1 VRIQGRTGDAA
12 LGLTVLTW
20 ASAFPAIRLGLHGYD
35 PWSLALARLVVA
47 SAVLAVVAAVAKVR
61 PVPRRLW
68 PRVVVAALLG
78 QSLYQGL
85 LMTGER
91 TVPAGTASLLIAT
104 APVFSVLAAAA
115 MLRERLGHRWLGMSV
130 AFGGAALVGL
140 SLGVGGGA
148 GALVVLV
155 AALRQGLFHVV
166 VKPLAEQVGAVAST
180 AWTTWAGAVLLA
192 PAAGALA
199 HAAPVAGWGPTGA
212 ATYLGVVPSAIGFLT
227 WTAAVARTSIAR
239 STVCLY
245 LVPVAALVMAWAW
258 LGERPSALAMV
269 GGALAV
275 AGVVL
280 VRSVGGASAPQPA
293 MQSRGPAEGTGPGV
307 ARVPT
312 AQGHGPAVV
321 RPRT

>member
-1 VRIQGRTGDAA
+1 
-12 LGLTVLTW
+12 
-20 ASAFPAIRLGLHGYD
+20 
-35 PWSLALARLVVA
+35 
-47 SAVLAVVAAVAKVR
+47 
-61 PVPRRLW
+61 VPRRLW
-68 PRVVVAALLG
+68 PRVAVAALLG

-91 TVPAGTASLLIAT
+91 TVPAGTASMLIAT
-104 APVFSVLAAAA
+104 APVFSVLAAAI
-115 MLRERLGHRWLGMSV
+115 MLRERLGQRWLGLSV
-130 AFGGAALVGL
+130 AFAGAALVGL

-155 AALRQGLFHVV
+155 AALCQGLFHVV
-166 VKPLAEQVGAVAST
+166 VKPLAEQVGAVTAT
-180 AWTTWAGAVLLA
+180 AWTTWAGTIVLA
-192 PAAGALA
+192 PAVGALV

-245 LVPVAALVMAWAW
+245 LVPVAALGMAGAW
-258 LGERPSALAMV
+258 LGERPSALAMA

-280 VRSVGGASAPQPA
+280 VRSVGVAVVPQPGV
-293 MQSRGPAEGTGPGV
+293 QSPGPAGRGGPGV

-312 AQGHGPAVV
+312 APGHGPVVV